1 MKFYSPD
8 KSMLIDV
15 RALKEHPEGLV
26 IEGKIMGSMP
36 MKAVLRPEEM
46 RAVFELLTWSLVW
59 RAAKML
65 LLGSRFSGG
74 SKRIGDGQA
83 KR

>member
-15 RALKEHPEGLV
+15 RALKEHPDGLV

-46 RAVFELLTWSLVW
+46 RAVFALLSWRLAW
-59 RAAKML
+59 RATKMMV
-65 LLGSRFSGG
+65 LGRRFSGG
-74 SKRIGDGQA
+74 PKA

>member
-8 KSMLIDV
+8 KSLLIDV
-15 RALKEHPEGLV
+15 RAIKDHPDGIV

-36 MKAVLRPEEM
+36 MKAILRPEEM
-46 RAVFELLTWSLVW
+46 RAAFKLVSRPLVFKIL
-59 RAAKML
+59 RML
-65 LLGSRFSGG
+65 IRGKTP
-74 SKRIGDGQA
+74 SKDKPPSPDK